1 MKQQLDMDKIA
12 RGLGAKRLGPIQAGG
27 GYFGAMQLMAEIQGQ
42 FKVPSGGGRATD
54 PKWTERRQVPF
65 SPGTLAKL
73 KALVQRLQKN
83 MTAPIEPMQLAA
95 LLLEKELGDINV
107 REAESLV
114 QKAELSPVAASR
126 THRQAGRYPRF
137 RKA

>member
-1 MKQQLDMDKIA
+1 MDKIA
-12 RGLGAKRLGPIQAGG
+12 RGLGAKRLGPVQAGG
-27 GYFGAMQLMAEIQGQ
+27 GYFGAMQLMAEIQAR

-65 SPGTLAKL
+65 SPETLARL
-73 KALVQRLQKN
+73 RALVQRLQKK

-95 LLLEKELGDINV
+95 LLLEKELGEINV
-107 REAESLV
+107 REVESLM
-114 QKAELSPVAASR
+114 QEAELSPAAASR
-126 THRQAGRYPRF
+126 THRQASLRHRL